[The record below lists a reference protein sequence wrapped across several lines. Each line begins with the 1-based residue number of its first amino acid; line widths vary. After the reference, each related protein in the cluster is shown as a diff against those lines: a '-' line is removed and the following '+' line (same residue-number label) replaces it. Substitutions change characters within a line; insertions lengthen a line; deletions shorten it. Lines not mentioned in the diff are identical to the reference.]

1 MSQDNFAVRLVAGF
15 TSSFPVSVDVELARI
30 ERAATAWCDN
40 CASCLWVVVLG
51 VSFSR
56 VCRSCGAD
64 ELGGRTEPAVW

>member
-40 CASCLWVVVLG
+40 CASCLWVVVL
-51 VSFSR
+51 
-56 VCRSCGAD
+56 VCRFHACTEVAA
-64 ELGGRTEPAVW
+64 RTTWTAGPSQLW